1 MRGVAAV
8 CLPVALLLAVAL
20 MSQSVSTS
28 GYTTRTS
35 RRVVRRL
42 VEESQRA
49 MAQEDKNVV
58 LTLVARATARAWAQ
72 AAAVLAGEDG
82 ARKATG
88 VDLPSIVDQAQRD
101 MDTAVSALNVELG
114 RKHRVRKDQVLCPR
128 TLGG

>member
-28 GYTTRTS
+28 GYTPRTS

-114 RKHRVRKDQVLCPR
+114 RKHRVRKDQDLCPR
-128 TLGG
+128 SLG